1 MEAGRSGDTPPPAGS
16 SGRWTMTRTLRSER
30 AGFSKLCRGLAHAW
44 WQEASPVS
52 KGAGPGAL
60 MGLGPRSPHKAGRRF
75 PAGGKRGRGAKGSG
89 RPPPGRRRQPCP
101 PPDGRSEPAQ
111 DALPHLSPEAL
122 GYFRRALSALKEAPE
137 TGEERE
143 LMVHNVLKEV
153 EAQALALATNRTG
166 SEMLQ
171 ELLGFSPLKPLC
183 RVWAAL
189 RSNLRFV
196 ACHRCGV
203 HVLQS
208 ALLQLPRLL
217 GTPAEEEE
225 EEEEDGDRKD
235 GSLETLEELV
245 LGLAAEVC
253 DDFFFYCG
261 DTHGT
266 FVVRTLLQV
275 LGGTLLESERAR
287 HRGSHSPEAQ
297 RAPTRDCKP
306 TDFEVPETFLNCL
319 RDLSS
324 CFLKDIAVFIT
335 DKISSFCLQVGLQVL
350 HRKLP
355 QLCAHLCN
363 AVIGYLSS
371 RNSSADGSPLLLFLR
386 DQTSSRLLEQV
397 LLVSDPPRLQSLFE
411 DHFQGQLQTL
421 AAHPIANFPLQRF
434 LDAVTTPELLSPMF
448 KELSPALEAVLAQG
462 HPGVIVALVGA
473 CRRVGTHQAQV
484 LQLLLEAF
492 HCAEPSSRQV
502 SCVPLF
508 ATLMAYEVY
517 YGLMEDEGAVPAE
530 HQVEMAT
537 ARALGEVTVLG
548 SLLLQHLLHF
558 STPDLILRSLG
569 ALTGPQLLSLAQSP
583 AGSHVLDTVLSSP
596 SVTRK
601 QRRRVLKTLKGQYVA
616 LACSRH
622 GSRVLDA
629 IWSGAALGAR
639 KEIAAELGERNE
651 ELLRDPFGHHVAR
664 NVALTTFLKRR
675 KAWEQQQGA
684 VAKRRR
690 ALNSILED

>member
-1 MEAGRSGDTPPPAGS
+1 
-16 SGRWTMTRTLRSER
+16 
-30 AGFSKLCRGLAHAW
+30 
-44 WQEASPVS
+44 
-52 KGAGPGAL
+52 
-60 MGLGPRSPHKAGRRF
+60 MGQGPRSFHKAGRRF
-75 PAGGKRGRGAKGSG
+75 PSGGKRGRGAKGSE
-89 RPPPGRRRQPCP
+89 RPPPGRRR
-101 PPDGRSEPAQ
+101 PPDGSSEPAL
-111 DALPHLSPEAL
+111 DAHPHLSTEAL
-122 GYFRRALSALKEAPE
+122 GYFRQALSALKESPE

-166 SEMLQ
+166 SEIMQ

-183 RVWAAL
+183 RVWATL
-189 RSNLRFV
+189 RSNFRFV

-217 GTPAEEEE
+217 GSPAEKEEE
-225 EEEEDGDRKD
+225 DVEEEEDGEDGKD
-235 GSLETLEELV
+235 GPVETLEELV
-245 LGLAAEVC
+245 LGLASEVC
-253 DDFFFYCG
+253 DDFLFYCG
-261 DTHGT
+261 DTHGS

-287 HRGSHSPEAQ
+287 HQGSQSPEVQ
-297 RAPTRDCKP
+297 RAPAREGRP
-306 TDFEVPETFLNCL
+306 TDFEVPETFLNRL
-319 RDLSS
+319 QDLSS

-335 DKISSFCLQVGLQVL
+335 DKISSFCLQVALQIL

-355 QLCAHLCN
+355 QFCAQLCS

-371 RNSSADGSPLLLFLR
+371 RNPSADGSPLLLFLR

-397 LLVSDPPRLQSLFE
+397 LLVLEPLRLKSLFE

-434 LDAVTTPELLSPMF
+434 LDAVTTPELLSPVF
-448 KELSPALEAVLAQG
+448 EELSPALEAVLAQG
-462 HPGVIVALVGA
+462 HPGVVIALVGA
-473 CRRVGTHQAQV
+473 CRRVGAHQARV

-492 HCAEPSSRQV
+492 HCAEPSSRQAA
-502 SCVPLF
+502 CVPLF
-508 ATLMAYEVY
+508 ATLTAYEVY
-517 YGLMEDEGAVPAE
+517 YGLVEEEGAVPTE
-530 HQVEMAT
+530 HQVEMAM
-537 ARALGEVTVLG
+537 AKALGEVTVLG

-558 STPDLILRSLG
+558 SSPGIILRSLG
-569 ALTGPQLLSLAQSP
+569 ALTGPQLLTLAQSP
-583 AGSHVLDTVLSSP
+583 AGSHVLDAVLTSP
-596 SVTRK
+596 SVMRK

-639 KEIAAELGERNE
+639 KEIAAELGERNQ
-651 ELLRDPFGHHVAR
+651 ELIRDPFGHHVAR

-675 KAWEQQQGA
+675 EAWEQQQGA

>member
-1 MEAGRSGDTPPPAGS
+1 
-16 SGRWTMTRTLRSER
+16 
-30 AGFSKLCRGLAHAW
+30 
-44 WQEASPVS
+44 
-52 KGAGPGAL
+52 
-60 MGLGPRSPHKAGRRF
+60 MGLGPRPPHKAGRRF
-75 PAGGKRGRGAKGSG
+75 PAGGKRGLGAKGSG
-89 RPPPGRRRQPCP
+89 RPGAGRQRQPCP
-101 PPDGRSEPAQ
+101 PSDRHSEVALDAQ
-111 DALPHLSPEAL
+111 PHLSPEAL

-189 RSNLRFV
+189 CSNLRLV
-196 ACHRCGV
+196 ACHRCAV

-217 GTPAEEEE
+217 GSLAKEE
-225 EEEEDGDRKD
+225 EEEEDGKD
-235 GSLETLEELV
+235 GPLETLEELV
-245 LGLAAEVC
+245 LGLASEVC
-253 DDFFFYCG
+253 DDFLFYCG
-261 DTHGT
+261 DTHGS
-266 FVVRTLLQV
+266 FLVRTLLQV

-287 HRGSHSPEAQ
+287 HRGSQSPEAP
-297 RAPTRDCKP
+297 RAPARECKP
-306 TDFEVPETFLNCL
+306 TDFEVPDTFLNRL
-319 RDLSS
+319 QDLSS

-335 DKISSFCLQVGLQVL
+335 DKISSFCLQVALQIL
-350 HRKLP
+350 YRKLP
-355 QLCAHLCN
+355 QFCVHLCN

-397 LLVSDPPRLQSLFE
+397 LLVLEPPRLQSLFG
-411 DHFQGQLQTL
+411 DHFHGQLQTL
-421 AAHPIANFPLQRF
+421 A
-434 LDAVTTPELLSPMF
+434 LSPVF
-448 KELSPALEAVLAQG
+448 EELSPALEAVLAQG
-462 HPGVIVALVGA
+462 RPGVVIALVGA
-473 CRRVGTHQAQV
+473 CRRVGALQAQV

-502 SCVPLF
+502 ACVPLF
-508 ATLMAYEVY
+508 ATLMTYEVY
-517 YGLMEDEGAVPAE
+517 YGLTQEEEAVPVE
-530 HQVEMAT
+530 HQMEMAT

-558 STPDLILRSLG
+558 SNPSLVLRSLG
-569 ALTGPQLLSLAQSP
+569 ALTGPQLLALAQNP
-583 AGSHVLDTVLSSP
+583 AGSHVLDAVLTSA

-639 KEIAAELGERNE
+639 KEIAAELGEWNQ
-651 ELLRDPFGHHVAR
+651 ELIRDPFGHHVAR
-664 NVALTTFLKRR
+664 NVALATFLKRR
-675 KAWEQQQGA
+675 EAWEQQQGA

-690 ALNSILED
+690 ALNSVLED

>member
-1 MEAGRSGDTPPPAGS
+1 
-16 SGRWTMTRTLRSER
+16 
-30 AGFSKLCRGLAHAW
+30 
-44 WQEASPVS
+44 
-52 KGAGPGAL
+52 
-60 MGLGPRSPHKAGRRF
+60 MGLGPRSCHPAGRGF

-89 RPPPGRRRQPCP
+89 RPASSRQQPCP
-101 PPDGRSEPAQ
+101 PPEGRSEPAT
-111 DALPHLSPEAL
+111 DAHPHLSSEAL

-137 TGEERE
+137 AGEERE

-183 RVWAAL
+183 RVWAVL
-189 RSNLRFV
+189 RPNLRFV

-217 GTPAEEEE
+217 GSPAEEEE
-225 EEEEDGDRKD
+225 EEEEEENGKD
-235 GSLETLEELV
+235 DSLETVEELV

-253 DDFFFYCG
+253 DDFLFYCG
-261 DTHGT
+261 DTHGS

-275 LGGTLLESERAR
+275 LGGTLLDSERAR
-287 HRGSHSPEAQ
+287 HRGSQSPEAQ
-297 RAPTRDCKP
+297 RAPSRECKP

-319 RDLSS
+319 QDLSS
-324 CFLKDIAVFIT
+324 CFVKDIAVFIT
-335 DKISSFCLQVGLQVL
+335 DKISSFCLQMALQIL

-355 QLCAHLCN
+355 QFCAHLCS

-371 RNSSADGSPLLLFLR
+371 RNSPADGSPLLLFLR

-397 LLVSDPPRLQSLFE
+397 LLVSEPARLQSLFE
-411 DHFQGQLQTL
+411 DHFQGHLQTL

-434 LDAVTTPELLSPMF
+434 LDAITTTELLSPVF
-448 KELSPALEAVLAQG
+448 EELSPALEAVLAQG
-462 HPGVIVALVGA
+462 HPGVVIALVGA

-492 HCAEPSSRQV
+492 HCAEPASRQV
-502 SCVPLF
+502 ACVPLF
-508 ATLMAYEVY
+508 AALMAYEVY
-517 YGLMEDEGAVPAE
+517 YGLVEEEGAVPAE

-537 ARALGEVTVLG
+537 ARDLGEVTVIG

-558 STPDLILRSLG
+558 SSPSLVLRSLG
-569 ALTGPQLLSLAQSP
+569 ALTGPQLLTLAQSP
-583 AGSHVLDTVLSSP
+583 AGSHVLDAVLASP
-596 SVTRK
+596 AVTRK

-629 IWSGAALGAR
+629 IWNGAALGAR
-639 KEIAAELGERNE
+639 KEIAAELGERNQ
-651 ELLRDPFGHHVAR
+651 ELIRDPFGHHVAR

-675 KAWEQQQGA
+675 EAWEQQQGA

-690 ALNSILED
+690 ALSSILED

>member
-1 MEAGRSGDTPPPAGS
+1 
-16 SGRWTMTRTLRSER
+16 
-30 AGFSKLCRGLAHAW
+30 
-44 WQEASPVS
+44 
-52 KGAGPGAL
+52 

-89 RPPPGRRRQPCP
+89 RPPPDRRRPPGP
-101 PPDGRSEPAQ
+101 PPDRSSEPAL
-111 DALPHLSPEAL
+111 DAHPHLSPEAL

-166 SEMLQ
+166 SEIMQ

-189 RSNLRFV
+189 RSSLRFV

-217 GTPAEEEE
+217 GSPAEKEEDVEEEE
-225 EEEEDGDRKD
+225 NGKD
-235 GSLETLEELV
+235 GPLETLEELV
-245 LGLAAEVC
+245 LGLASEVC
-253 DDFFFYCG
+253 DDFLFYCG
-261 DTHGT
+261 DTHGS

-287 HRGSHSPEAQ
+287 HRGSQSPDAQ
-297 RAPTRDCKP
+297 RAPARECKP
-306 TDFEVPETFLNCL
+306 TDFEVPETFLNRL
-319 RDLSS
+319 QDLSS

-335 DKISSFCLQVGLQVL
+335 DKISSFCLQVALQIL

-355 QLCAHLCN
+355 QFCAHLCS
-363 AVIGYLSS
+363 AVISYLSS

-397 LLVSDPPRLQSLFE
+397 LLVLEPLRLQSLFE
-411 DHFQGQLQTL
+411 DHFQGQLQAL
-421 AAHPIANFPLQRF
+421 AAHPIANFPLQRL
-434 LDAVTTPELLSPMF
+434 LDAITTPEL
-448 KELSPALEAVLAQG
+448 
-462 HPGVIVALVGA
+462 
-473 CRRVGTHQAQV
+473 
-484 LQLLLEAF
+484 AF

-502 SCVPLF
+502 ACVPLF

-517 YGLMEDEGAVPAE
+517 YGLLEEEGAVPAE
-530 HQVEMAT
+530 HQVDMAT
-537 ARALGEVTVLG
+537 ARALGDVTVLG

-558 STPDLILRSLG
+558 SSPGIILQSLG
-569 ALTGPQLLSLAQSP
+569 ALTGPQLLTLAQSP
-583 AGSHVLDTVLSSP
+583 AGSHVLDAILTSP

-639 KEIAAELGERNE
+639 KEIAAELGEQNQ
-651 ELLRDPFGHHVAR
+651 ELIRDPFGHHVAR

-675 KAWEQQQGA
+675 EAWEQQQGA

>member
-1 MEAGRSGDTPPPAGS
+1 
-16 SGRWTMTRTLRSER
+16 
-30 AGFSKLCRGLAHAW
+30 
-44 WQEASPVS
+44 
-52 KGAGPGAL
+52 
-60 MGLGPRSPHKAGRRF
+60 MGLGPRSPHKDRRRF
-75 PAGGKRGRGAKGSG
+75 PAGGKPGRRARGSG
-89 RPPPGRRRQPCP
+89 RPASGRQRQPCP
-101 PPDGRSEPAQ
+101 PPDGRSEPAL
-111 DALPHLSPEAL
+111 DAPLHLSSEAL

-143 LMVHNVLKEV
+143 LMVHNVLKEA
-153 EAQALALATNRTG
+153 EAQAIALATHRTG

-196 ACHRCGV
+196 ACHRSGV

-217 GTPAEEEE
+217 GSRAENEEV
-225 EEEEDGDRKD
+225 EEEEDGKK

-245 LGLAAEVC
+245 QGLASEVC
-253 DDFFFYCG
+253 DDFLFYCG
-261 DTHGT
+261 DTHSS

-287 HRGSHSPEAQ
+287 HRGSQSPETQ
-297 RAPTRDCKP
+297 RTPPRECKP
-306 TDFEVPETFLNCL
+306 TDFEVPESFLNCL
-319 RDLSS
+319 QDLSS

-335 DKISSFCLQVGLQVL
+335 DKISSFCLQVALQIL

-355 QLCAHLCN
+355 QFCAHLCN
-363 AVIGYLSS
+363 AVICYLSN

-397 LLVSDPPRLQSLFE
+397 LLVLEPPKLWSLFE
-411 DHFQGQLQTL
+411 DHFQGQLQIL
-421 AAHPIANFPLQRF
+421 AAHPIANFPLQRL
-434 LDAVTTPELLSPMF
+434 LDAITTPELLSSVF
-448 KELSPALEAVLAQG
+448 EELSPALEAVLAQG
-462 HPGVIVALVGA
+462 HPGVVVALVGA
-473 CRRVGTHQAQV
+473 CRRVGTHQVQV

-502 SCVPLF
+502 ACVPLF

-517 YGLMEDEGAVPAE
+517 YGLVEEEGAVPAE

-537 ARALGEVTVLG
+537 ARALGEVSVLG

-558 STPDLILRSLG
+558 SAPGLILRSLG
-569 ALTGPQLLSLAQSP
+569 ALTGPQLLTLAQSP
-583 AGSHVLDTVLSSP
+583 SGSHVLDAILTSP

-622 GSRVLDA
+622 GSRVLDV
-629 IWSGAALGAR
+629 IWGGAALGAR
-639 KEIAAELGERNE
+639 KEIAAELGERNQ
-651 ELLRDPFGHHVAR
+651 ELIKDPFGHHVAR

-675 KAWEQQQGA
+675 EAWEQQQGA

-690 ALNSILED
+690 ILNSILED

>member
-1 MEAGRSGDTPPPAGS
+1 MA
-16 SGRWTMTRTLRSER
+16 
-30 AGFSKLCRGLAHAW
+30 
-44 WQEASPVS
+44 
-52 KGAGPGAL
+52 
-60 MGLGPRSPHKAGRRF
+60 LGPRSPHKAGRRF
-75 PAGGKRGRGAKGSG
+75 PAGSKRGRGAKGSG
-89 RPPPGRRRQPCP
+89 RSASGRQRPLSLPPE
-101 PPDGRSEPAQ
+101 GRSEPAV
-111 DALPHLSPEAL
+111 DSHPHLSPEAL
-122 GYFRRALSALKEAPE
+122 GYFRRALTALKEAPE

-143 LMVHNVLKEV
+143 LMVQNVLKEV

-183 RVWAAL
+183 RVLAVL

-217 GTPAEEEE
+217 GSPAEEEE
-225 EEEEDGDRKD
+225 VVEEDGKD
-235 GSLETLEELV
+235 DPLDTLEELV
-245 LGLAAEVC
+245 LGLASEVC
-253 DDFFFYCG
+253 DDFLFYCG
-261 DTHGT
+261 DTHGS

-287 HRGSHSPEAQ
+287 PRGSQSPEAR
-297 RAPTRDCKP
+297 RAPTRECKP
-306 TDFEVPETFLNCL
+306 ADFEVPESFLNCL
-319 RDLSS
+319 QSLSS

-335 DKISSFCLQVGLQVL
+335 DKISSFCFQVALQIL

-355 QLCAHLCN
+355 QFCAHLCT
-363 AVIGYLSS
+363 AVIDYLSN

-397 LLVSDPPRLQSLFE
+397 LLVLEPPRLQSLFE

-421 AAHPIANFPLQRF
+421 AAHPIANFPLQRL
-434 LDAVTTPELLSPMF
+434 LDAITTSELLSPVF
-448 KELSPALEAVLAQG
+448 EELSPALEAALAQG
-462 HPGVIVALVGA
+462 HPGVVIALVGA
-473 CRRVGTHQAQV
+473 CRRVGTHQAQI

-502 SCVPLF
+502 ACVPLF

-517 YGLMEDEGAVPAE
+517 YGLVDEEGSVPAE

-558 STPDLILRSLG
+558 STPGLLLQSLG
-569 ALTGPQLLSLAQSP
+569 ALTGPQLLTLAQSP
-583 AGSHVLDTVLSSP
+583 AGSHVLDAVLTSP

-601 QRRRVLKTLKGQYVA
+601 QRRRVLKALKGQYVA

-629 IWSGAALGAR
+629 IWGGATLGAR
-639 KEIAAELGERNE
+639 KEIAAELGERDQ
-651 ELLRDPFGHHVAR
+651 ELIKDPFGHHVAR

-675 KAWEQQQGA
+675 EAWEQQQGA

-690 ALNSILED
+690 ILNSILED

>member
-1 MEAGRSGDTPPPAGS
+1 
-16 SGRWTMTRTLRSER
+16 
-30 AGFSKLCRGLAHAW
+30 
-44 WQEASPVS
+44 
-52 KGAGPGAL
+52 
-60 MGLGPRSPHKAGRRF
+60 MGLGPRSPNKAGRRF

-89 RPPPGRRRQPCP
+89 RPRPGRQRPSSS
-101 PPDGRSEPAQ
+101 PPDGSSEPAL
-111 DALPHLSPEAL
+111 DAHSHLSCEAL

-153 EAQALALATNRTG
+153 EAQALALATHRTG
-166 SEMLQ
+166 SEIMQ

-189 RSNLRFV
+189 RSSLRSV

-217 GTPAEEEE
+217 GSPAQ
-225 EEEEDGDRKD
+225 EEEEDLEEEENGKD
-235 GSLETLEELV
+235 GPLETLEELV
-245 LGLAAEVC
+245 LGLASEVC
-253 DDFFFYCG
+253 DDFPFYCG
-261 DTHGT
+261 DIHAS

-275 LGGTLLESERAR
+275 LGGTLLESERTR
-287 HRGSHSPEAQ
+287 HRGSQSPDAQ
-297 RAPTRDCKP
+297 RVPARECKP

-319 RDLSS
+319 QDLSS

-335 DKISSFCLQVGLQVL
+335 DKISSFCLQVALQVL

-355 QLCAHLCN
+355 QFCAHVCS
-363 AVIGYLSS
+363 AVISYLSS
-371 RNSSADGSPLLLFLR
+371 RNPSADGSPLLLFLR

-397 LLVSDPPRLQSLFE
+397 LLVLEPLRLQSLFE
-411 DHFQGQLQTL
+411 DHFQGQLQAL
-421 AAHPIANFPLQRF
+421 AAHPIANFPLQRL
-434 LDAVTTPELLSPMF
+434 LDAVTTPELLSPVF
-448 KELSPALEAVLAQG
+448 EELSPALEAVLAQG
-462 HPGVIVALVGA
+462 HPGVVIALVGA
-473 CRRVGTHQAQV
+473 CRRVGAHQAQV

-502 SCVPLF
+502 ACVPLF

-517 YGLMEDEGAVPAE
+517 YGLLEEEGAVPAE
-530 HQVEMAT
+530 HQ
-537 ARALGEVTVLG
+537 
-548 SLLLQHLLHF
+548 
-558 STPDLILRSLG
+558 
-569 ALTGPQLLSLAQSP
+569 
-583 AGSHVLDTVLSSP
+583 
-596 SVTRK
+596 
-601 QRRRVLKTLKGQYVA
+601 GQYVA
-616 LACSRH
+616 LACSCH

-639 KEIAAELGERNE
+639 KEIATELGERNQ
-651 ELLRDPFGHHVAR
+651 ELMRDPFGHHVAR

-675 KAWEQQQGA
+675 EAWEQQQGA

>member
-1 MEAGRSGDTPPPAGS
+1 
-16 SGRWTMTRTLRSER
+16 
-30 AGFSKLCRGLAHAW
+30 
-44 WQEASPVS
+44 
-52 KGAGPGAL
+52 
-60 MGLGPRSPHKAGRRF
+60 MGLGLRSPHKVRRRF

-89 RPPPGRRRQPCP
+89 RPSPGRERQ
-101 PPDGRSEPAQ
+101 PPDGRSEPAL
-111 DALPHLSPEAL
+111 DSHPHLSSEAL
-122 GYFRRALSALKEAPE
+122 GYFRRALSALKESPTA
-137 TGEERE
+137 GEERE
-143 LMVHNVLKEV
+143 LMVRNILKEV
-153 EAQALALATNRTG
+153 EAQALALSTNRTA
-166 SEMLQ
+166 SEMVQ
-171 ELLGFSPLKPLC
+171 ELLEFSPLKPFC

-217 GTPAEEEE
+217 GSPAEEEE
-225 EEEEDGDRKD
+225 VEDGKD
-235 GSLETLEELV
+235 GPMETLEELV

-253 DDFFFYCG
+253 DDFLFYCG
-261 DTHGT
+261 DTHGS

-275 LGGTLLESERAR
+275 LGGTILESERAR
-287 HRGSHSPEAQ
+287 PRGSQSSEPQ
-297 RAPTRDCKP
+297 RVPARECKP

-319 RDLSS
+319 QDLSS

-335 DKISSFCLQVGLQVL
+335 DKISSFCLQVALQIL
-350 HRKLP
+350 HRRRP
-355 QLCAHLCN
+355 QFCAHLCN
-363 AVIGYLSS
+363 AVIDYLST
-371 RNSSADGSPLLLFLR
+371 RNSSADGSPLLLFVR

-397 LLVSDPPRLQSLFE
+397 LLVLEPPRLQSLFE

-421 AAHPIANFPLQRF
+421 AAHPIANFPLQRL
-434 LDAVTTPELLSPMF
+434 LDAITAPELLLPVF
-448 KELSPALEAVLAQG
+448 EELSPALEAVLAQG
-462 HPGVIVALVGA
+462 HTGVVVALVGA
-473 CRRVGTHQAQV
+473 CRRVGAHQAQV

-502 SCVPLF
+502 ACVPLF

-517 YGLMEDEGAVPAE
+517 YGLTEEEEGAVPAE
-530 HQVEMAT
+530 HQVEMAA
-537 ARALGEVTVLG
+537 ARALEEVTVLG

-558 STPDLILRSLG
+558 STPGLVLRSLG
-569 ALTGPQLLSLAQSP
+569 VLTGPQLLALAQSP
-583 AGSHVLDTVLSSP
+583 AGSHVLDAILTSP

-601 QRRRVLKTLKGQYVA
+601 QRRRVLQTLKGQYVA

-629 IWSGAALGAR
+629 IWNGAALGAR
-639 KEIAAELGERNE
+639 KEIATELGEQNQ
-651 ELLRDPFGHHVAR
+651 ELIRDPFGHHVAR

-675 KAWEQQQGA
+675 EAWEQQQGA

-690 ALNSILED
+690 ALNSILEG

>member
-1 MEAGRSGDTPPPAGS
+1 
-16 SGRWTMTRTLRSER
+16 
-30 AGFSKLCRGLAHAW
+30 
-44 WQEASPVS
+44 
-52 KGAGPGAL
+52 
-60 MGLGPRSPHKAGRRF
+60 MGLGLRSPHKVRRRF

-89 RPPPGRRRQPCP
+89 RPSPGRERQ
-101 PPDGRSEPAQ
+101 PPDGRSEPSL
-111 DALPHLSPEAL
+111 DSHPHLSSEAL
-122 GYFRRALSALKEAPE
+122 GYFRRALSALKESPT

-143 LMVHNVLKEV
+143 LMVHNILKEV
-153 EAQALALATNRTG
+153 EAQALALSTNRTG

-171 ELLGFSPLKPLC
+171 EMLGFSPLKPFC

-217 GTPAEEEE
+217 GSPAEEEE
-225 EEEEDGDRKD
+225 VEDGKD
-235 GSLETLEELV
+235 GPMETLQELV

-253 DDFFFYCG
+253 DDFLFYCG
-261 DTHGT
+261 DTHGS

-275 LGGTLLESERAR
+275 LGGTILESERAR
-287 HRGSHSPEAQ
+287 PHGSQLSEAQ
-297 RAPTRDCKP
+297 RAPARECKP

-319 RDLSS
+319 QDLSS

-335 DKISSFCLQVGLQVL
+335 DKISSFCLQVALQIL
-350 HRKLP
+350 HRRWP
-355 QLCAHLCN
+355 QFCAHLCN
-363 AVIGYLSS
+363 AVIDYLST

-397 LLVSDPPRLQSLFE
+397 LLVLEPPRLQSLFE

-421 AAHPIANFPLQRF
+421 AAHPIANFPLQRL
-434 LDAVTTPELLSPMF
+434 LDAITTPELLSPVF
-448 KELSPALEAVLAQG
+448 EELSPALEAVLAQG
-462 HPGVIVALVGA
+462 HPGVVVALVGA
-473 CRRVGTHQAQV
+473 CRRVGAHQAQV

-502 SCVPLF
+502 ACVPLF

-517 YGLMEDEGAVPAE
+517 YGLMEEEGAVPAE
-530 HQVEMAT
+530 HQVEVAT
-537 ARALGEVTVLG
+537 ARALEEVTVLG

-558 STPDLILRSLG
+558 STPGLVLRSLG
-569 ALTGPQLLSLAQSP
+569 ALTGPQLLALAQSP
-583 AGSHVLDTVLSSP
+583 AGSHVLDAILTSP

-601 QRRRVLKTLKGQYVA
+601 QRRRVLQTLKGQYVA

-629 IWSGAALGAR
+629 IWNAAALGAR
-639 KEIAAELGERNE
+639 KEIATELGRTS
-651 ELLRDPFGHHVAR
+651 LTVMRICCSPLSFLG
-664 NVALTTFLKRR
+664 ALENPNPACSQLCQEGCRSATVPRGTRR
-675 KAWEQQQGA
+675 C
-684 VAKRRR
+684 
-690 ALNSILED
+690 

>member
-1 MEAGRSGDTPPPAGS
+1 
-16 SGRWTMTRTLRSER
+16 
-30 AGFSKLCRGLAHAW
+30 
-44 WQEASPVS
+44 
-52 KGAGPGAL
+52 
-60 MGLGPRSPHKAGRRF
+60 MGLGPRALHKAGRRF

-89 RPPPGRRRQPCP
+89 RPSSGRQRQVCP
-101 PPDGRSEPAQ
+101 PRDGRSQPALE
-111 DALPHLSPEAL
+111 AHPHLSPEAL

-143 LMVHNVLKEV
+143 LMVHNVLKEA

-183 RVWAAL
+183 RVLAAL
-189 RSNLRFV
+189 RSNLRSV

-217 GTPAEEEE
+217 GSPMEDEEV
-225 EEEEDGDRKD
+225 EEDGKDRP
-235 GSLETLEELV
+235 LETLEELV
-245 LGLAAEVC
+245 LGLSSEVC
-253 DDFFFYCG
+253 DDFLFYCG
-261 DTHGT
+261 DTHGS

-287 HRGSHSPEAQ
+287 HRGSQSPEAQ
-297 RAPTRDCKP
+297 RAPARECKP
-306 TDFEVPETFLNCL
+306 TDFEVPESFLNHL
-319 RDLSS
+319 QDLSS

-335 DKISSFCLQVGLQVL
+335 DKISSFCFQVALQIL

-355 QLCAHLCN
+355 QFCAHLCD
-363 AVIGYLSS
+363 AVIDFLSN

-397 LLVSDPPRLQSLFE
+397 LLVLEPLKLQSLFE

-421 AAHPIANFPLQRF
+421 AAHPIANFPLQRL
-434 LDAVTTPELLSPMF
+434 LDAITTSELLSPVF
-448 KELSPALEAVLAQG
+448 EELSPALEAVLAQG
-462 HPGVIVALVGA
+462 HPGVVIALVGA

-502 SCVPLF
+502 ACVPLF

-517 YGLMEDEGAVPAE
+517 YGLVEEEGAVPAE

-548 SLLLQHLLHF
+548 SLLLQHLLYF
-558 STPDLILRSLG
+558 STPGLILRSLG
-569 ALTGPQLLSLAQSP
+569 VLTGPQLLTLAQSP
-583 AGSHVLDTVLSSP
+583 AGSHVLDAVLTSP

-601 QRRRVLKTLKGQYVA
+601 QRRHVLKTLKGQYVA

-629 IWSGAALGAR
+629 IWGGAALGAR
-639 KEIAAELGERNE
+639 KEIAAELGERNQ
-651 ELLRDPFGHHVAR
+651 ELIKDPFGHHVAR

-675 KAWEQQQGA
+675 EAWEQQQGA

-690 ALNSILED
+690 VLNSILED

>member
-1 MEAGRSGDTPPPAGS
+1 
-16 SGRWTMTRTLRSER
+16 
-30 AGFSKLCRGLAHAW
+30 
-44 WQEASPVS
+44 
-52 KGAGPGAL
+52 
-60 MGLGPRSPHKAGRRF
+60 MGLGPRSPHKVGRRF

-89 RPPPGRRRQPCP
+89 RPSPGRERQPRP
-101 PPDGRSEPAQ
+101 PPVGLSERAP
-111 DALPHLSPEAL
+111 DSHPHLSPEAL

-137 TGEERE
+137 TGEERD
-143 LMVHNVLKEV
+143 LMVHNIMKEV
-153 EAQALALATNRTG
+153 EAQALALSTNRTG

-171 ELLGFSPLKPLC
+171 ELLGLSPLKPLC

-189 RSNLRFV
+189 RSNLRTV

-217 GTPAEEEE
+217 GSAAEEEE
-225 EEEEDGDRKD
+225 EEKEEDGND
-235 GSLETLEELV
+235 GPTETLEELV

-253 DDFFFYCG
+253 DDFLFYCG
-261 DTHGT
+261 DTHGS

-275 LGGTLLESERAR
+275 LGGTVLESERAR
-287 HRGSHSPEAQ
+287 PRGSQSSEAQ
-297 RAPTRDCKP
+297 RAPAWECKP
-306 TDFEVPETFLNCL
+306 ADFEVPETFLNRL
-319 RDLSS
+319 QDLSS

-335 DKISSFCLQVGLQVL
+335 DKISSFCLQVALQVL
-350 HRKLP
+350 HCKLP
-355 QLCAHLCN
+355 QFCAHLCN
-363 AVIGYLSS
+363 AVISYLSTC
-371 RNSSADGSPLLLFLR
+371 SSSVDGSPLLLFLR

-397 LLVSDPPRLQSLFE
+397 LLVLEPPRLQSLFE
-411 DHFQGQLQTL
+411 EHLQGQLQTL
-421 AAHPIANFPLQRF
+421 AAHPIANFPLQRL
-434 LDAVTTPELLSPMF
+434 LDAVTTPEL
-448 KELSPALEAVLAQG
+448 
-462 HPGVIVALVGA
+462 
-473 CRRVGTHQAQV
+473 
-484 LQLLLEAF
+484 AF
-492 HCAEPSSRQV
+492 HCAEPSSRQLA
-502 SCVPLF
+502 CVPLF

-517 YGLMEDEGAVPAE
+517 YGLTEEEGAVPAE
-530 HQVEMAT
+530 HQVETAS

-558 STPDLILRSLG
+558 STPGLVLRSLG
-569 ALTGPQLLSLAQSP
+569 ALTGLQLLALAQSP
-583 AGSHVLDTVLSSP
+583 AGSHVLDTILTSP

-601 QRRRVLKTLKGQYVA
+601 QRRRVLQNLKGQYVA

-639 KEIAAELGERNE
+639 KEIAAELGEKNQ
-651 ELLRDPFGHHVAR
+651 ELIRDAFGHHVAR

-675 KAWEQQQGA
+675 EAWEQQQGA

>member
-1 MEAGRSGDTPPPAGS
+1 
-16 SGRWTMTRTLRSER
+16 
-30 AGFSKLCRGLAHAW
+30 
-44 WQEASPVS
+44 
-52 KGAGPGAL
+52 
-60 MGLGPRSPHKAGRRF
+60 MGLGPRSPHKQGRRF

-89 RPPPGRRRQPCP
+89 RPPPGRQRHPCP
-101 PPDGRSEPAQ
+101 PPDGRSEPAP
-111 DALPHLSPEAL
+111 DAHPHLSPEAL

-171 ELLGFSPLKPLC
+171 ELLGFSPRKPLC
-183 RVWAAL
+183 RVWAVL
-189 RSNLRFV
+189 RSSLRFV

-217 GTPAEEEE
+217 GSPAEKE
-225 EEEEDGDRKD
+225 EEEEDGKD
-235 GSLETLEELV
+235 GHVETLEELV

-253 DDFFFYCG
+253 DDFLFYCG
-261 DTHGT
+261 DTHGS

-287 HRGSHSPEAQ
+287 HRGSQSPEAQ
-297 RAPTRDCKP
+297 KAPSRECKP

-319 RDLSS
+319 QNLSA

-335 DKISSFCLQVGLQVL
+335 DKISSFCLQVALQIL

-355 QLCAHLCN
+355 QFCAHLCS

-397 LLVSDPPRLQSLFE
+397 LLVSEPPRLQSLFE
-411 DHFQGQLQTL
+411 DHLQGQLQAL
-421 AAHPIANFPLQRF
+421 AAHSIANFPLQRF
-434 LDAVTTPELLSPMF
+434 LDAITTPELLSPVF
-448 KELSPALEAVLAQG
+448 EELSPALEAVLAQG
-462 HPGVIVALVGA
+462 HPGVVIALVGA

-502 SCVPLF
+502 ACVPLF

-517 YGLMEDEGAVPAE
+517 YGLAEEEGAVPME
-530 HQVEMAT
+530 HQVEMAA
-537 ARALGEVTVLG
+537 ARDLGEATVLG

-558 STPDLILRSLG
+558 SRPCLILQSLS
-569 ALTGPQLLSLAQSP
+569 ALTGPQLLTLAQSP
-583 AGSHVLDTVLSSP
+583 AGSHVLDAVLTSP

-601 QRRRVLKTLKGQYVA
+601 QRRRVLKLLKGHYVT

-639 KEIAAELGERNE
+639 KEIAAELGERNQ
-651 ELLRDPFGHHVAR
+651 ELIRDPFGHHVAR

-675 KAWEQQQGA
+675 EAWEQEQGA

>member
-1 MEAGRSGDTPPPAGS
+1 
-16 SGRWTMTRTLRSER
+16 
-30 AGFSKLCRGLAHAW
+30 
-44 WQEASPVS
+44 
-52 KGAGPGAL
+52 
-60 MGLGPRSPHKAGRRF
+60 MGLGPRSPHKAGRRL
-75 PAGGKRGRGAKGSG
+75 PAGSKRGRGAKGSG
-89 RPPPGRRRQPCP
+89 RAPPGRRQQPRQF
-101 PPDGRSEPAQ
+101 PDGRSEPAL
-111 DALPHLSPEAL
+111 DAYPHLSPEAL

-143 LMVHNVLKEV
+143 LMVNNILKEV
-153 EAQALALATNRTG
+153 ESQALALATNRTG

-189 RSNLRFV
+189 RPNFRFV

-203 HVLQS
+203 HVMQS

-217 GTPAEEEE
+217 GSPAEKEEEEEEVEEEE
-225 EEEEDGDRKD
+225 EEEEEAAAAGKA
-235 GSLETLEELV
+235 GTLETLEELV

-253 DDFFFYCG
+253 DDFLFYCG
-261 DTHGT
+261 DTHGS

-275 LGGTLLESERAR
+275 LGGALLESDRAKP
-287 HRGSHSPEAQ
+287 RGSQ
-297 RAPTRDCKP
+297 
-306 TDFEVPETFLNCL
+306 
-319 RDLSS
+319 SS
-324 CFLKDIAVFIT
+324 VFIT
-335 DKISSFCLQVGLQVL
+335 DKISSFCLQVALQIL

-355 QLCAHLCN
+355 QCCARLCN
-363 AVIGYLSS
+363 AVIGYLST

-397 LLVSDPPRLQSLFE
+397 LLVSDPPRLQSLFK
-411 DHFQGQLQTL
+411 DHLQGQLQTL
-421 AAHPIANFPLQRF
+421 AAHPIANFPLQRL
-434 LDAVTTPELLSPMF
+434 LDAVTTPELLSPVF
-448 KELSPALEAVLAQG
+448 EELSPALEAILAQG
-462 HPGVIVALVGA
+462 HPGVVVALVGA
-473 CRRVGTHQAQV
+473 CRRVGAHQAKV

-492 HCAEPSSRQV
+492 HCAEPASRQV
-502 SCVPLF
+502 ACVPLF

-517 YGLMEDEGAVPAE
+517 YGLMEEEGSEPAE
-530 HQVEMAT
+530 HQEEVAA

-558 STPDLILRSLG
+558 SNPGLILRSLS
-569 ALTGPQLLSLAQSP
+569 ALTGPQLLALAQSP
-583 AGSHVLDTVLSSP
+583 AGSHVLDAILTSP
-596 SVTRK
+596 SVSRK
-601 QRRRVLKTLKGQYVA
+601 QRRRVLQTLKGQYVA

-639 KEIAAELGERNE
+639 KEIAAELGEQNQ
-651 ELLRDPFGHHVAR
+651 ELIRDPFGHHVAR

-675 KAWEQQQGA
+675 EAWEQQQSA

>member
-1 MEAGRSGDTPPPAGS
+1 
-16 SGRWTMTRTLRSER
+16 
-30 AGFSKLCRGLAHAW
+30 
-44 WQEASPVS
+44 
-52 KGAGPGAL
+52 
-60 MGLGPRSPHKAGRRF
+60 MGLGPRSPHKQERRF
-75 PAGGKRGRGAKGSG
+75 PAGGKRGRGAKGLG
-89 RPPPGRRRQPCP
+89 RPPPGRQRHPCP
-101 PPDGRSEPAQ
+101 PPDGRSEPAP
-111 DALPHLSPEAL
+111 DAHPHLSPEAL

-143 LMVHNVLKEV
+143 LMVRNVLKEV

-171 ELLGFSPLKPLC
+171 ELLGFSPRKPLC

-189 RSNLRFV
+189 HSNLRFV

-217 GTPAEEEE
+217 GSPAEEEE
-225 EEEEDGDRKD
+225 KD
-235 GSLETLEELV
+235 GKDGHVETLEELV

-253 DDFFFYCG
+253 DDFLFYCG
-261 DTHGT
+261 DTHGS

-275 LGGTLLESERAR
+275 LGGTLLDSERPR
-287 HRGSHSPEAQ
+287 HRGSQSPEAQ
-297 RAPTRDCKP
+297 KAPSRECKP

-319 RDLSS
+319 QNLSS

-335 DKISSFCLQVGLQVL
+335 DKISSFCLQVALQIL

-355 QLCAHLCN
+355 QFCAHLCN

-397 LLVSDPPRLQSLFE
+397 LLVSEPSRLQSLFE
-411 DHFQGQLQTL
+411 DHLQGQLQAL
-421 AAHPIANFPLQRF
+421 AAHSIANFPLQRF
-434 LDAVTTPELLSPMF
+434 LDAITTPELLSPVF
-448 KELSPALEAVLAQG
+448 EELSPALEAVLAQG
-462 HPGVIVALVGA
+462 HPGVVIALVGA

-502 SCVPLF
+502 ACVPLF

-517 YGLMEDEGAVPAE
+517 YGLAEEEGAVPME
-530 HQVEMAT
+530 HQVEMAA
-537 ARALGEVTVLG
+537 ARDLGEATVLG

-558 STPDLILRSLG
+558 SRPCLILRSLS
-569 ALTGPQLLSLAQSP
+569 ALTGPQLLTLAQSP
-583 AGSHVLDTVLSSP
+583 AGSHVLDAVLTSP

-601 QRRRVLKTLKGQYVA
+601 QRRRVLKPLKGHYVT

-639 KEIAAELGERNE
+639 KEIAAELGERNQ
-651 ELLRDPFGHHVAR
+651 ELIRDPFGHHVAR

-675 KAWEQQQGA
+675 EAWEQEQGA
-684 VAKRRR
+684 VAKWRR

>member
-1 MEAGRSGDTPPPAGS
+1 
-16 SGRWTMTRTLRSER
+16 
-30 AGFSKLCRGLAHAW
+30 
-44 WQEASPVS
+44 
-52 KGAGPGAL
+52 
-60 MGLGPRSPHKAGRRF
+60 MGLGPGSPHKQGRRF
-75 PAGGKRGRGAKGSG
+75 PAGGKRGRGAKGPG
-89 RPPPGRRRQPCP
+89 RPPPGRQRHPCP
-101 PPDGRSEPAQ
+101 PPDGRSEPAPG
-111 DALPHLSPEAL
+111 AHPHLSPEAL

-137 TGEERE
+137 TGEERG

-171 ELLGFSPLKPLC
+171 ELLGFSPRKPLC

-189 RSNLRFV
+189 HSSLRFV

-217 GTPAEEEE
+217 GSPAEEEE
-225 EEEEDGDRKD
+225 EEEEDGKD
-235 GSLETLEELV
+235 GHVETLEELV

-253 DDFFFYCG
+253 DDFLFYCG
-261 DTHGT
+261 DTHGS

-287 HRGSHSPEAQ
+287 HRGSQSPEAQ
-297 RAPTRDCKP
+297 RAPSRECKP

-319 RDLSS
+319 QNLSS

-335 DKISSFCLQVGLQVL
+335 DKISSFCLQVALQIL

-355 QLCAHLCN
+355 QFCAHLCN

-397 LLVSDPPRLQSLFE
+397 LLVSEPPRLQSFFE
-411 DHFQGQLQTL
+411 DHLQGQLQAL
-421 AAHPIANFPLQRF
+421 AAHSIANFPLQRF
-434 LDAVTTPELLSPMF
+434 LDAVATPELLSPVF
-448 KELSPALEAVLAQG
+448 EELSPALEAVLAQG
-462 HPGVIVALVGA
+462 HPGVVIALVGA

-502 SCVPLF
+502 ACVPLF
-508 ATLMAYEVY
+508 AALMAYEVY
-517 YGLMEDEGAVPAE
+517 YGLAEEEGAVPME
-530 HQVEMAT
+530 HQVERAT
-537 ARALGEVTVLG
+537 ARDLGEVTVLG

-558 STPDLILRSLG
+558 SSPCLILRGLS
-569 ALTGPQLLSLAQSP
+569 ALTGPQLLALAQSP
-583 AGSHVLDTVLSSP
+583 AGSHVLDAVLTSP

-601 QRRRVLKTLKGQYVA
+601 QRRRVLKTLKGHYVT

-639 KEIAAELGERNE
+639 KEIAAELGERNQ
-651 ELLRDPFGHHVAR
+651 ELIRDPFGHHVAR

-675 KAWEQQQGA
+675 EAWEQEQGA

>member
-1 MEAGRSGDTPPPAGS
+1 
-16 SGRWTMTRTLRSER
+16 
-30 AGFSKLCRGLAHAW
+30 
-44 WQEASPVS
+44 
-52 KGAGPGAL
+52 
-60 MGLGPRSPHKAGRRF
+60 MGLGPRSPHKQGRRF

-89 RPPPGRRRQPCP
+89 RPRPGRQRHPCP
-101 PPDGRSEPAQ
+101 PPDGRSEPAP
-111 DALPHLSPEAL
+111 DAHPHLSPEAL

-171 ELLGFSPLKPLC
+171 GLLGFSPRKPLC

-189 RSNLRFV
+189 HSSLRFV

-217 GTPAEEEE
+217 GSPAEEEE
-225 EEEEDGDRKD
+225 GEEEDGKD
-235 GSLETLEELV
+235 GHVETLEELV

-253 DDFFFYCG
+253 DDFLFYCG
-261 DTHGT
+261 DTHGS

-287 HRGSHSPEAQ
+287 HRGSQSPEAQ
-297 RAPTRDCKP
+297 KAPSRECKP

-319 RDLSS
+319 QNLSS
-324 CFLKDIAVFIT
+324 CFLKDVAVFIT
-335 DKISSFCLQVGLQVL
+335 DKISSFCLQVALQIL

-355 QLCAHLCN
+355 QFCAHLCS

-397 LLVSDPPRLQSLFE
+397 LLVSEPPRLQSLFE
-411 DHFQGQLQTL
+411 DHLQGQLQAL
-421 AAHPIANFPLQRF
+421 AAHSIANFPLQRF
-434 LDAVTTPELLSPMF
+434 LDAITTPELLSPVF
-448 KELSPALEAVLAQG
+448 EELSPALEAVLAQG
-462 HPGVIVALVGA
+462 HPGVVIALVGA

-502 SCVPLF
+502 ACVPLF

-517 YGLMEDEGAVPAE
+517 YGLAEEEGAVPME
-530 HQVEMAT
+530 HQVEMA
-537 ARALGEVTVLG
+537 ASRDLGEVTVLG

-558 STPDLILRSLG
+558 SRPCLILQSLS
-569 ALTGPQLLSLAQSP
+569 ALTGPQLLTLAQSP
-583 AGSHVLDTVLSSP
+583 AGSHVLDAVLTSP

-601 QRRRVLKTLKGQYVA
+601 QRRRVLKLLKGHYVA

-639 KEIAAELGERNE
+639 KEIAAELGERNQ
-651 ELLRDPFGHHVAR
+651 ELIRDPFGHHVAR

-675 KAWEQQQGA
+675 EAWEQEQGA